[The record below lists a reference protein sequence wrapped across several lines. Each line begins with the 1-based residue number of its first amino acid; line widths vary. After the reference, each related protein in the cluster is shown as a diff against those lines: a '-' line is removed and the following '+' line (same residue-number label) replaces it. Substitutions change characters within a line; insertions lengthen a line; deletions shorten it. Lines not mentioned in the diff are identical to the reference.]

1 MMQQSLHVPLLRP
14 DTTKINKTKPN
25 LEKKKKK
32 EDYAQNYSSSPLIG
46 EEKRFLRN
54 GILSGLTLKVF
65 SVAFECFYMRGI
77 ENNL

>member
-1 MMQQSLHVPLLRP
+1 MLGKMVGQ
-14 DTTKINKTKPN
+14 
-25 LEKKKKK
+25 EKGAS
-32 EDYAQNYSSSPLIG
+32 DPLIG